1 MKIWTKTK
9 GWICNMN
16 EFVIL
21 VIGILLG
28 ACIGTTILCC
38 FQLNRINAYEA
49 EIRKLKQQLHQEKA
63 KNNN

>member
-1 MKIWTKTK
+1 
-9 GWICNMN
+9 MN